1 MKLILVFPLHSLFP
15 EYLAGSRPTGSA
27 TSLPFALGSRLP
39 MDLFAEV
46 LHMYI
51 GGFGEKANGLLGTSQ
66 TDRGIWP
73 FWVLDGVRF
82 LFLSQSLAQ

>member
-1 MKLILVFPLHSLFP
+1 
-15 EYLAGSRPTGSA
+15 
-27 TSLPFALGSRLP
+27 
-39 MDLFAEV
+39 
-46 LHMYI
+46 MYI